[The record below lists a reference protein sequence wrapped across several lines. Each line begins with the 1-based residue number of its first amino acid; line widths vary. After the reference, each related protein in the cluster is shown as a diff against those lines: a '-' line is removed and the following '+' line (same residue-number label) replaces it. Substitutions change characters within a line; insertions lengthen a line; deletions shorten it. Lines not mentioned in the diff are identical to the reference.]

1 MKWLSWSLLMSQR
14 LSRRS
19 KSKLFLFSLAVVLGT
34 ASFVAIDGFKNN
46 IYSSLDGEAKE
57 LLGADFQA
65 SAHQPFSDSAMLLMN
80 KYPGEHAEERFFTS
94 MARLPNN
101 DVKFVQVHALKGPY
115 PFYGE
120 IETIP
125 ASAASTFRSKKA
137 VLVDKSIFKQYNI
150 KVGDSLKLGKST
162 FVIEGELIEV
172 PRQASFS
179 SAFAPAV
186 YLPMDY
192 LEETELIKPGSR
204 IMYYQY
210 LNLKN
215 GKNLSKIFEEL
226 EPELEKLNVNLHS
239 YESRKERLGKA
250 FGLLGNYLTMIALV
264 ALLLG
269 GIGISGAIQTYIQ
282 TLKPQ
287 ISTLKCIGATSR
299 QILATFLIQLLGVG
313 FLGAVIGI
321 LLGLF
326 LQVQLPAFL
335 GEYIPV
341 EVNFSLSVSSVLY
354 GLLLSLS
361 VVAIFSLPP
370 LLSAGK
376 TSPMD
381 AVRNSFQAESSFK
394 NTPKSFYLFS
404 FLFIYG
410 LTWLQTES
418 WLSAL
423 IFLVG
428 LATIFVLLYFISG
441 VMINWF
447 KPLAAKSK
455 NFALKQ
461 GFRNLYRPNNQ
472 TVLMLASLSLGI
484 TIITILF
491 NVENCLTGEF
501 SIDKSED
508 RPNLILF
515 DIRTEQN
522 KGVTEFMEN
531 SGVNIIDKSPIVAMR
546 LEAINGRKAQE
557 IKEDPESEIP
567 EHVLD
572 REYRTTFRSYIS
584 DNETIEDGQWIDSI
598 GTNDEPVVSLA
609 QTTAEQM
616 GVTIGDHLT
625 FNIQGIKSIV
635 KVASIRKVNWTS
647 FSTNFTVVFP
657 KGFLEEAPQQLAFT
671 ALVKDLDKKAMFQR
685 KIVEQ
690 FPNVNVLD
698 LDEVIDSVS
707 EIVEKIVLAIQFLA
721 YFSLLTGI
729 VILISS
735 VNNTRLI
742 RQGEQALLRIIGFPK
757 SLINR
762 SNFFEFIFLGIF
774 AAVIGSL
781 IGIGVSY
788 LLVEFVFSVGYTFS
802 TLTNAII
809 ITGSFLLVVIT
820 GIWSNRSQSKLSALD
835 SLRQNT

>member
-46 IYSSLDGEAKE
+46 IYSSLDGEAKA

-94 MARLPNN
+94 MARLQNN
-101 DVKFVQVHALKGPY
+101 EVKFVQVHALKGPY
-115 PFYGE
+115 PFYGN
-120 IETIP
+120 IETLP
-125 ASAASTFRSKKA
+125 DSAASTFRKKKA
-137 VLVDKSIFKQYNI
+137 VLVDQSIFKQYNI

-162 FVIEGELIEV
+162 FVIEGQLMEV

-186 YLPMDY
+186 YLSMDY

-204 IMYYQY
+204 VMYYQY

-215 GKNLSKIFEEL
+215 SKNLSEIFEEL
-226 EPELEKLNVNLHS
+226 EPKLEKLKVNLNS
-239 YESRKERLGKA
+239 YESRKERIGRA

-287 ISTLKCIGATSR
+287 ISTLKCIGASAK

-313 FLGAVIGI
+313 FIGAVLGI

-326 LQVQLPAFL
+326 LQVQLPVLL
-335 GEYIPV
+335 GNYIPV
-341 EVNFSLSVSSVLY
+341 DVSFSVSLSTILY
-354 GLLLSLS
+354 GFILSLS

-394 NTPKSFYLFS
+394 NTPKVFYLSS
-404 FLFIYG
+404 FLFIFG

-418 WLSAL
+418 WVSAL
-423 IFLVG
+423 IFLLG
-428 LATIFVLLYFISG
+428 LATVFVILYFISG
-441 VMINWF
+441 VLISWF
-447 KPLAAKSK
+447 KPLAAKSS
-455 NFALKQ
+455 NFAFKQ

-472 TVLMLASLSLGI
+472 TILMLASLSLGI

-491 NVENCLTGEF
+491 NVENSLTGEL
-501 SIDKSED
+501 SIEESEN

-522 KGVTEFMEN
+522 ESVTEFMNNNEAT
-531 SGVNIIDKSPIVAMR
+531 IIDKSPIVAMR
-546 LEAINGRKAQE
+546 LEAINNRTAQE

-567 EHVLD
+567 GHILD
-572 REYRTTFRSYIS
+572 REYRTTFRSHLS
-584 DNETIEDGQWIDSI
+584 DNETIEEGTWIDSI
-598 GTNDEPVVSLA
+598 GTNEEPVVSLA
-609 QTTAEQM
+609 KTTAEQM
-616 GVTIGDHLT
+616 GVSIGDYLT
-625 FNIQGIKSIV
+625 FNIQGIKSKV

-647 FSTNFTVVFP
+647 FSTNFTIVFP

-671 ALVKDLDKKAMFQR
+671 ALIKDPDKKAQFQR
-685 KIVEQ
+685 NIVEQ
-690 FPNVNVLD
+690 YPNVNVLD
-698 LDEVIDSVS
+698 LDEVIDSVA

-757 SLINR
+757 HLINR

-774 AAVIGSL
+774 AALTGSL

-788 LLVEFVFSVGYTFS
+788 LLIEFVFNVGFS
-802 TLTNAII
+802 LSALTNII
-809 ITGSFLLVVIT
+809 IVTGSFSLIVFT
-820 GIWSNRSQSKLSALD
+820 GFWSNRSTSKLSVLD
-835 SLRQNT
+835 SLRQNS